1 MTPKELFLEAMR
13 RQDSGDHE
21 GFLELQAVDCE
32 WAVPGAQFNG
42 RDAVRDWTA
51 PFHEEF
57 SDSRHEVTRIEEL
70 GDTAFVEGVWHAVND
85 GPLRTP
91 QGEVPPT
98 GRKVDLRFAVVIRR
112 SPNAAQ
118 ARSVHLYFDQ
128 LEFLGQLG
136 LMPEPAAA

>member
-21 GFLELQAVDCE
+21 GFLAMQAEDCE
-32 WAVPGAQFNG
+32 WVVPGAALSG
-42 RDAVRDWTA
+42 RDAVREWTT
-51 PFHEEF
+51 PFNEAF
-57 SDSRHEVTRIEEL
+57 SESRHECVRVEEI
-70 GDTAFVEGVWHAVND
+70 GNTVYAEGIWHGVND
-85 GPLRTP
+85 GPLQTP

-98 GRKVDLRFAVVIRR
+98 GKEVALRFAVVVTGELD
-112 SPNAAQ
+112 AGV

-136 LMPEPAAA
+136 LIPEPALP